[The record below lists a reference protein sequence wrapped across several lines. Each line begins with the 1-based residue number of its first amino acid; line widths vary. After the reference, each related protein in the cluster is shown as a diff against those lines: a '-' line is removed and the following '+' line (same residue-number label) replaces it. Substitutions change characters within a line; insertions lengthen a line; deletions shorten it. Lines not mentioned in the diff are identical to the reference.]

1 LNWLTIAA
9 LTSYRN
15 NQDAGPMNKLSL
27 SLALLFCA
35 LPVQA
40 ATLPDHQALSILI
53 IADEVNPHGLNDAE
67 LTQPEDLAPALS
79 ANNSALNISTVIT
92 VNSQC
97 ADDAL
102 SSLQS
107 DQRPDVVLYF
117 AHRAATS
124 CDGEN
129 AQPALT
135 SLLEAGLTDGLG
147 IVVLHHG
154 LYVDFINRGAKAE
167 LLHLI
172 GAESDSIE
180 WNTET
185 GQRVINVAGN
195 HFITSNGIVYEE
207 DVAFT
212 GTTDVTPGTYPAFT
226 NLPDEL
232 YEITRLH
239 DVAGETRTP
248 LFASDSGDER
258 LLGYVLQRN
267 GWSGRVVV
275 YQSGEYQ
282 PNALDNREGPN
293 FQILINALYFAVH
306 GSE

>member
-1 LNWLTIAA
+1 MNSILYKIQ
-9 LTSYRN
+9 TS
-15 NQDAGPMNKLSL
+15 LCFV
-27 SLALLFCA
+27 LLFCV
-35 LPVQA
+35 LPSHA
-40 ATLPDHQALSILI
+40 ATLPDHPALSILI
-53 IADEVNPHGLNDAE
+53 IADEVNPHRLNDAE
-67 LTQPEDLAPALS
+67 LTQPEDLAPALGAS
-79 ANNSALNISTVIT
+79 DSGLNTSSVIT

-102 SSLQS
+102 NALES
-107 DQRPDVVLYF
+107 DQGPDVVLYF
-117 AHRAATS
+117 AHRAALS

-135 SLLEAGLTDGLG
+135 RLLEEGLKSGLG

-167 LLHLI
+167 LLHLL

-185 GQRVINVAGN
+185 GQRVINVAGE
-195 HFITSNGIVYEE
+195 HFITSNGVIYEE
-207 DVAFT
+207 EATFT
-212 GTTDVTPGTYPAFT
+212 GSTDINAGTYPAFS

-239 DVAGETRTP
+239 EVVGETRTS

-258 LLGYVLQRN
+258 ILGYVLQRN
-267 GWSGRVVV
+267 GWSGRVVA
-275 YQSGEYQ
+275 YQPGEYQ
-282 PNALDNREGPN
+282 PNALDNRDGPN
-293 FQILINALYFAVH
+293 FQILVNALYFIVH
-306 GSE
+306 GSD

>member
-1 LNWLTIAA
+1 M
-9 LTSYRN
+9 
-15 NQDAGPMNKLSL
+15 QDNSPMNSILYKIQTSL
-27 SLALLFCA
+27 CFVLLFYVP
-35 LPVQA
+35 LSHA
-40 ATLPDHQALSILI
+40 ATLPDHPALSILI

-79 ANNSALNISTVIT
+79 ASDSGLNTSRVIT

-102 SSLQS
+102 SALQS

-117 AHRAATS
+117 AHRAALS

-129 AQPALT
+129 VQPALT
-135 SLLEAGLTDGLG
+135 RLLEAGLNSGLG

-167 LLHLI
+167 LLHLL

-185 GQRVINVAGN
+185 GQQVINVAGD
-195 HFITSNGIVYEE
+195 HFITSNGITYNQE
-207 DVAFT
+207 VAFA
-212 GTTDVTPGTYPAFT
+212 GTTEVNAGAYPAFT
-226 NLPDEL
+226 NVPDEL

-239 DVAGETRTP
+239 EVAGESRTP
-248 LFASDSGDER
+248 LLVSDSGDAR

-267 GWSGRVVV
+267 GWSGRVVA
-275 YQSGEYQ
+275 YQPGEYQ
-282 PNALDNREGPN
+282 PNALDNRAGPN
-293 FQILINALYFAVH
+293 FQILVNALYFAVH
-306 GSE
+306 GSD

>member
-1 LNWLTIAA
+1 
-9 LTSYRN
+9 
-15 NQDAGPMNKLSL
+15 MNSLPYKIHLSL
-27 SLALLFCA
+27 CIALLFCV
-35 LPVQA
+35 LPSHA
-40 ATLPDHQALSILI
+40 ATLPGHPALSILI

-67 LTQPEDLAPALS
+67 LSQPEDLAPALS
-79 ANNSALNISTVIT
+79 ASDSGLNTSRVIT

-102 SSLQS
+102 TALQS
-107 DQRPDVVLYF
+107 EQAPDVVLYF
-117 AHRAATS
+117 AHRAALS

-135 SLLEAGLTDGLG
+135 RFLEEGLKSGLG

-185 GQRVINVAGN
+185 GQRVINVAN
-195 HFITSNGIVYEE
+195 DHFITSNGITY
-207 DVAFT
+207 DQKLAFA
-212 GTTDVTPGTYPAFT
+212 GTTEVKAGTYPAFT
-226 NLPDEL
+226 NVPDEL

-239 DVAGETRTP
+239 EVAGESRSP
-248 LFASDSGDER
+248 LFVSDSGDPR

-275 YQSGEYQ
+275 YQPGEYQ
-282 PNALDNREGPN
+282 PNALDNRAGPN

-306 GSE
+306 GPD

>member
-1 LNWLTIAA
+1 
-9 LTSYRN
+9 
-15 NQDAGPMNKLSL
+15 
-27 SLALLFCA
+27 
-35 LPVQA
+35 
-40 ATLPDHQALSILI
+40 
-53 IADEVNPHGLNDAE
+53 
-67 LTQPEDLAPALS
+67 
-79 ANNSALNISTVIT
+79 

-102 SSLQS
+102 NALES
-107 DQRPDVVLYF
+107 DQGPDVVLYF
-117 AHRAATS
+117 AHRAALS

-135 SLLEAGLTDGLG
+135 RLLEEGLKSGLG

-167 LLHLI
+167 LLHLL

-185 GQRVINVAGN
+185 GQRVINVAGE
-195 HFITSNGIVYEE
+195 HFITSNGVIYEE
-207 DVAFT
+207 EATFT
-212 GTTDVTPGTYPAFT
+212 GSTDINAGTYPAFS

-239 DVAGETRTP
+239 EVVGETRTS

-258 LLGYVLQRN
+258 ILGYVLQRN
-267 GWSGRVVV
+267 GWSGRVVA
-275 YQSGEYQ
+275 YQPGEYQ
-282 PNALDNREGPN
+282 PNALDNRDGPN
-293 FQILINALYFAVH
+293 FQILVNALYFTVH
-306 GSE
+306 GSD